1 MDELERRLRDSL
13 QARSQDVEATPDLWL
28 DVQERR
34 ERERRLR
41 WLTVAGMAAAAAV
54 VAVVAVPAALD
65 SLRTGR
71 GDLVVAPGPDT
82 AGTTS
87 PAPTPTGPPAVATT
101 GPPTAPPEELDTDLP
116 GTPTGGLAT
125 DGRRI
130 FGFGN
135 GGLPGDTLYTFPAE
149 GESSVVSM
157 AVRPG
162 STAGDLTAV
171 LLTETEGTYD
181 LRWLEWDGSEA
192 TVQPFPEPHGLDDD
206 ATGGSVPAPVWSP
219 DGRHV
224 MWVEDGDEGEPGLRA
239 IGWADGPGTGRSA
252 DDNTRFGMPV
262 LPRGATV
269 RLEDWVWTEGAGTE
283 TRGYVTATSV
293 DPADLTAW
301 RIGIQRQGDGALAL
315 SNTMGTTPFD
325 EDAVVDHA
333 DGHADASGVRPAY
346 LLTIGE
352 SEEGHLGLELTWSAD
367 GDRGGPLPV
376 PTELDQ
382 GSDVSTVWMTARG
395 GGVVLGTGDRAWVV
409 TLTGDVR
416 PLQDAVT
423 YAELVP

>member
-13 QARSQDVEATPDLWL
+13 QARAQDVEATPDLWL
-28 DVQERR
+28 DVRERR
-34 ERERRLR
+34 ERKRRLR

-65 SLRTGR
+65 TLRTGG

-82 AGTTS
+82 AGTPSPEQTTTAS
-87 PAPTPTGPPAVATT
+87 PASPTGE
-101 GPPTAPPEELDTDLP
+101 PTAPPPGADTAALP
-116 GTPTGGLAT
+116 AAPSDGLAT
-125 DGRRI
+125 DGTSI
-130 FGFGN
+130 FRLVDGTI
-135 GGLPGDTLYTFPAE
+135 GDTLYTFPAE
-149 GESSVVSM
+149 GESSVVSL

-171 LLTETEGTYD
+171 LLTEAEGMYD
-181 LRWLEWDGSEA
+181 LRWLDWDGSET
-192 TVQPFPEPHGLDDD
+192 TVQPFPESYGLENH

-224 MWVEDGDEGEPGLRA
+224 MWAEDGDEGEPGLRA
-239 IGWADGPGTGRSA
+239 IGWSDGPGTGRSA
-252 DDNTRFGMPV
+252 DDNTGFGMPV

-269 RLEDWVWTEGAGTE
+269 RLEDWVWTGDAGTG

-301 RIGIQRQGDGALAL
+301 RIGIERQGDGALAL
-315 SNTMGTTPFD
+315 SHTMGTVPFE

-333 DGHADASGVRPAY
+333 DSHADATGVRPAY
-346 LLTIGE
+346 LLTIGDPG
-352 SEEGHLGLELTWSAD
+352 EGLLGLELTWSAD

-376 PTELDQ
+376 PAELDQ
-382 GSDVSTVWMTARG
+382 GSDVSSIWMTARG
-395 GGVVLGTGDRAWVV
+395 GGVVLGTGDRAWIV

-416 PLQDAVT
+416 SVGDAVT
-423 YAELVP
+423 YAEPVP